1 MEKAYDELIGIIKAF
16 RQARAL
22 KYDKKY
28 NREHNAAQKNAHFA
42 ELNDKI
48 ETTLGETG
56 GRLLRDYTDSVIELY
71 NTDAD
76 YFYNSGFNDCEQIY
90 SKLFN
95 IAPFCGTGD
104 KDEDDCDDVWLDIK
118 TDKLDGIKT
127 REAAGTQ
134 AGDGHL

>member
-28 NREHNAAQKNAHFA
+28 NREHNAAQKNALFA
-42 ELNDKI
+42 ELYDKL
-48 ETTLGETG
+48 ENTLGETG
-56 GRLLRDYTDSVIELY
+56 GHLLRDYTDSVIELY

-76 YFYNSGFNDCEQIY
+76 YFYNCGFNDCEQIY

-95 IAPFCGTGD
+95 IAPFCGACD
-104 KDEDDCDDVWLDIK
+104 KDEDDCDDVWLDLK
-118 TDKLDGIKT
+118 TDKLDGLKPCGVT
-127 REAAGTQ
+127 DAQETV
-134 AGDGHL
+134 GD